1 MEQEFDTTRALGV
14 SLAVAFQAA
23 SSAAAQLAGSALSET
38 TVTHWPALG
47 GDFDVGHFDALGA
60 FVRANAG
67 SVSGEAIHRWA
78 GGRGLHQADPNRYG
92 ETDGPVAAPWL
103 VAHEVFAASL
113 PLVDRVHVNAASR
126 LAVQRVAEAGPVLAA
141 ALLEPVDDTT
151 LAPIA
156 AVDALVEGVRAV
168 VTSEAT
174 TPTARPAKS
183 AKAKS

>member
-1 MEQEFDTTRALGV
+1 MEQEFNTTRALGV

-23 SSAAAQLAGSALSET
+23 ASAAAQLTGATASEAAI
-38 TVTHWPALG
+38 THWPALG

-67 SVSGEAIHRWA
+67 SVNGEAIHRWA

-92 ETDGPVAAPWL
+92 EPDGPVTAPWL

-113 PLVDRVHVNAASR
+113 PLVDKVLVDAAAR
-126 LAVQRVAEAGPVLAA
+126 LAVQQVADAGPVLAA
-141 ALLEPVDDTT
+141 ALSERVEDTM
-151 LAPIA
+151 LAPVVAI
-156 AVDALVEGVRAV
+156 DALVEGVRAV
-168 VTSEAT
+168 VTSET
-174 TPTARPAKS
+174 TTASARPAKS